1 MSAYFVFNYT
11 ITNPEDYAAYAP
23 AAFPSIG
30 ASGAE
35 VLVADY
41 ASESVEGFPG
51 HVTVVLRFDS
61 KDAARAWY
69 SSDAYQAA
77 LPLRTANTDGLAVI
91 CDGFV
96 MPS

>member
-1 MSAYFVFNYT
+1 MVFNYT
-11 ITNPEDYAAYAP
+11 ITNPADYAAYPA

-41 ASESVEGFPG
+41 ASESVEGGPG
-51 HVTVVLRFDS
+51 QVTVVLRFAS

-69 SSDAYQAA
+69 ESDAYQAA
-77 LPLRTANTDGLAVI
+77 LPLRTANTEGVAVI
-91 CDGFV
+91 CDEFV
-96 MPS
+96 MPG